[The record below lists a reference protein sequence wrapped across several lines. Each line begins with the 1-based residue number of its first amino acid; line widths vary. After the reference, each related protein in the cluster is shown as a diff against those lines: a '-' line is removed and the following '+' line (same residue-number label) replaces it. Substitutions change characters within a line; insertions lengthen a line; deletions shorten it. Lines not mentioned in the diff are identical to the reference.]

1 MSDEIDPKEAE
12 RREALQKDLDTL
24 HVMPMS
30 IVPFQ
35 NRTLE
40 RARMIKNGRLQT
52 MIELFSDDDT
62 GSGQMTVDAAARQ
75 LREEMNAPPKDIT
88 ILRKLSRLSSYD
100 VYSLRVSLREQ
111 DIPVNNI
118 EELRLSPEKS
128 KELGGYMKD
137 FTMPLI
143 RDIYGSGDVDVKDF
157 DDLINLFRNPD
168 VKMAREK
175 LDMMAQ
181 KLDIDLMELPRFLED
196 YGDIFLSLAYYK
208 QGLDANAPIM
218 RDFLDNLGKIRQ
230 NWELKNDTNLMKT
243 CDMLEKTFTGLSAHL
258 KRLFD
263 EFDSSTKN
271 FWSDVS
277 AERFRE
283 VEALIEGYHT
293 TIGAVL
299 CALSVKMGAWHHL
312 FPRENIGGP
321 VKRSEFIMLEMR
333 QGIEQVRNILKE
345 AQGPKPRLR
354 RHSKFKTY
362 MQGQEERAAA
372 ARGVKS
378 VDVAA
383 TDVPDADRF

>member
-1 MSDEIDPKEAE
+1 MSDTLAS
-12 RREALQKDLDTL
+12 DLDSL
-24 HVMPMS
+24 HILPMS
-30 IVPFQ
+30 IIPFE
-35 NRTLE
+35 NRSLT
-40 RARMIKNGRLQT
+40 RARMIKNARLHS
-52 MIELFSDDDT
+52 MIELFQDEDA

-75 LREEMNAPPKDIT
+75 LREEMDASPRDIA
-88 ILRKLSRLSSYD
+88 ILRKLSRLPSYD

-111 DIPVNNI
+111 DIPVNDI
-118 EELRLSPEKS
+118 AELKLSPEKS

-137 FTMPLI
+137 FTFPLI

-157 DDLINLFRNPD
+157 DDLLNLFRNPD

-175 LDMMAQ
+175 LDMMAK

-208 QGLDANAPIM
+208 HCLDETAPITQGFM
-218 RDFLDNLGKIRQ
+218 DSLATIRK
-230 NWELKNDTNLMKT
+230 NWELKNDQNLMNT

-263 EFDSSTKN
+263 EFDKSTKD

-277 AERFRE
+277 AERFRQ
-283 VEALIEGYHT
+283 VEALIESYHT

-299 CALSVKMGAWHHL
+299 CALSVKMGAWHNL
-312 FPRENIGGP
+312 FPRDNVGGP

-333 QGIEQVRNILKE
+333 QGIEEVRKILKN
-345 AQGPKPRLR
+345 AQDSKPQPR
-354 RHSKFKTY
+354 RQSKFKTY

-372 ARGVKS
+372 ARGVKK
-378 VDVAA
+378 VP
-383 TDVPDADRF
+383 TIGEDVPDPDRF